1 MPAGETLDQ
10 IVQYIL
16 DNQVGGKNA
25 AAVGFDG
32 ILPGFGFNLATAN
45 GYRAI
50 EEVAFPRVESV
61 SGSADE

>member
-32 ILPGFGFNLATAN
+32 ILPGFD
-45 GYRAI
+45 
-50 EEVAFPRVESV
+50 P
-61 SGSADE
+61 